1 MRAVYKCDGE
11 NNMIIH
17 DGNIFTEDGTFLKG
31 TIYVAGEKIEK
42 VNILSSDDQFGGKND
57 EMVIDAKQ
65 LYVLPG
71 FVDIHMHGAMGI
83 DFCIAGKNE
92 LEILEEYQ
100 AKNGITTIFP
110 ATMTLSEDDLGHIME
125 NVAKYSKNSMGV
137 ISGITMEGPFLS
149 FKKRGAQDERYIRKP
164 DASIFRALQEKSGNM
179 ISQIAVAPEEEGALE
194 FIESV
199 SKEMVVSVAH
209 STADYDMAKR
219 AFEKGAT
226 HVTHLFNGMEPF
238 LHRAP
243 GIVGAAY
250 DTRDVFVELICDGVH
265 IHPSVVRAMFKLFG
279 SERICMIS
287 DSLSATG
294 MEDGEYSLGGQN
306 VLKSGNMATLLDGTI
321 AGSVSNLYECF
332 VKVVKEMGVSLE
344 EAVLSCTK
352 TPAKSL
358 NVDNKCG
365 ILKEGRNADILIL
378 DNDLNIKYVI
388 KNGRLI

>member
-1 MRAVYKCDGE
+1 
-11 NNMIIH
+11 
-17 DGNIFTEDGTFLKG
+17 
-31 TIYVAGEKIEK
+31 
-42 VNILSSDDQFGGKND
+42 
-57 EMVIDAKQ
+57 
-65 LYVLPG
+65 
-71 FVDIHMHGAMGI
+71 
-83 DFCIAGKNE
+83 
-92 LEILEEYQ
+92 
-100 AKNGITTIFP
+100 
-110 ATMTLSEDDLGHIME
+110 
-125 NVAKYSKNSMGV
+125 
-137 ISGITMEGPFLS
+137 
-149 FKKRGAQDERYIRKP
+149 
-164 DASIFRALQEKSGNM
+164 M

-199 SKEMVVSVAH
+199 SKETVVSVAH

-219 AFEKGAT
+219 AFEKGAS
-226 HVTHLFNGMEPF
+226 HVTHLFNGMEPL

-365 ILKEGRNADILIL
+365 ILKERRNADILIL

-388 KNGRLI
+388 KNGRII